1 MNIKGPRDAGGTDMP
16 RETRALQNVKF
27 EIREQIAWITIDRT
41 EVRNALDLET
51 VNEIHSC
58 LTEINQSE
66 NVGVA
71 VLTGAGEKIFVSG
84 ADIRSIR
91 ERNKIDALKGIN
103 SRLCKA
109 VEDCEKP
116 VIAAVNGFAFGG
128 GCELALAC
136 DIRVCSDNAKFGFPE
151 VSLGIIPGAGGMYR
165 MARVAGLGITKELVL
180 TGEPIDAQR
189 ALHLG
194 LVSRVVA
201 STELLKTVEQMAQK
215 ILSRGPLAVR
225 LAKRSLNLITQMST
239 ESAMALESFAQ
250 GILFESEDKQEG
262 TTAFLEKRSPKFK
275 GK

>member
-1 MNIKGPRDAGGTDMP
+1 MSTKSPRDAGGADMP
-16 RETRALQNVKF
+16 RKTRALQNVKF
-27 EIREQIAWITIDRT
+27 EIRDQIGWVTIDRP

-58 LTEINQSE
+58 IAEINQSE
-66 NVGVA
+66 TVGIA
-71 VLTGAGEKIFVSG
+71 IITGAGEKIFVSG

-91 ERNKIDALKGIN
+91 DRNKIDALKGIN

-116 VIAAVNGFAFGG
+116 VIAAVNGIALGG

-136 DIRVCSDNAKFGFPE
+136 DIRICSENAKFGFPE

-180 TGEPIDAQR
+180 TGEAIDAQR
-189 ALHLG
+189 ALHVG
-194 LVSRVVA
+194 LVSRVVPQV
-201 STELLKTVEQMAQK
+201 ELLKTAEQLAQK
-215 ILSRGPLAVR
+215 ILARGPLAIR